1 MGKLDDQYPGLP
13 IKLGPVSNGEYLPPP
28 TTPLIRE
35 TVKRAREQAFRNADR
50 LGMSRRQF
58 LLSTMGAATTLA
70 MLSACSK
77 EANKASGGGPSSTG
91 VGGTYNV
98 PADAQLDYDAAY
110 EALGGEEFIFDVQTH
125 FLDANHDIPSL
136 GIDRMFAQRA
146 CGEDDPRDCFSVD
159 WYLDLLF
166 NKSDTNM
173 IVISAL
179 PFAGSPLNPEV
190 MSKTIELADR
200 IGCTGRVLMQGE
212 AHPSYGTLEQ
222 ALDNMADIHSK
233 MPVGAWKTY
242 THWGG
247 PGWWLDDHDP
257 AAPKVG
263 EAFLQ
268 KVEELGPPLVAVHKG
283 FGSGSPFA
291 DPVDVGP
298 AAKKHPNLTFVV
310 YHSGFDV
317 EGGRTE
323 GPYEEKDNWGINRLI
338 TSVRRA
344 GVGGPGGNVYAEL
357 GSTWKVL
364 MGNPTAAAHALGKLL
379 NQFGED
385 NIVWGTDSIWYG
397 SPQDQIE
404 AFRAF
409 EITPEFQ
416 EKFGYPA
423 LTKKI
428 KAKILGLNSARLYGV
443 KPITGICRF
452 DREKIENTRLTSFDG
467 NLTFGPRTPDEI
479 YRVRQAELMQ
489 FTSFS

>member
-1 MGKLDDQYPGLP
+1 
-13 IKLGPVSNGEYLPPP
+13 
-28 TTPLIRE
+28 
-35 TVKRAREQAFRNADR
+35 
-50 LGMSRRQF
+50 
-58 LLSTMGAATTLA
+58 
-70 MLSACSK
+70 
-77 EANKASGGGPSSTG
+77 
-91 VGGTYNV
+91 
-98 PADAQLDYDAAY
+98 
-110 EALGGEEFIFDVQTH
+110 
-125 FLDANHDIPSL
+125 
-136 GIDRMFAQRA
+136 
-146 CGEDDPRDCFSVD
+146 
-159 WYLDLLF
+159 
-166 NKSDTNM
+166 
-173 IVISAL
+173 
-179 PFAGSPLNPEV
+179 
-190 MSKTIELADR
+190 
-200 IGCTGRVLMQGE
+200 
-212 AHPSYGTLEQ
+212 
-222 ALDNMADIHSK
+222 

-323 GPYEEKDNWGINRLI
+323 GPYDEKDNWGINRLI